1 MAEAPPIYRFT
12 SRLLPTCSI
21 GSPQCFGHRRR
32 SEYASAAAIH
42 VRSRALSTEP
52 RDSVLV
58 SYGLSQ
64 SDRSLAYFRPPC
76 RLAMSAQ
83 RFSLSSTSSMSSP
96 SPPIW
101 HVPRSGRFIDALA
114 LAQAGRAPGCLHPP
128 YAFHPILRSWRL
140 PLPGHAPP
148 CDNVSV
154 ADPRRSSSGTCLP
167 CTSVSDRS

>member
-42 VRSRALSTEP
+42 VRARALSTEP
-52 RDSVLV
+52 RDSVLA
-58 SYGLSQ
+58 SFGSSQ

-83 RFSLSSTSSMSSP
+83 RFSLFLYLLHVVPLST
-96 SPPIW
+96 
-101 HVPRSGRFIDALA
+101 HLA
-114 LAQAGRAPGCLHPP
+114 CSEVR
-128 YAFHPILRSWRL
+128 AFH
-140 PLPGHAPP
+140 
-148 CDNVSV
+148 
-154 ADPRRSSSGTCLP
+154 
-167 CTSVSDRS
+167 